1 MTHPAPSPQRPQA
14 PADAPPAGTVGAQ
27 QEADTGR
34 DRLRQ
39 ALDAARQG
47 TAANEQAVAGP
58 MGGRALTVLRQAPRL
73 ALRAPILLY
82 RYTLSSFMGRQC
94 RYLPTCSEYADAAI
108 ARHGAWAGAWMATAR
123 LCRCHPWGGHGYDP
137 APEAPPPA
145 GRWYAPWRYG
155 IWRMTADPAAG
166 PAPSL
171 LEEAP
176 EEPQAGR
183 PPADPP
189 PPAGPAGRM
198 PRRG

>member
-1 MTHPAPSPQRPQA
+1 MTDPAPSPQRPGA
-14 PADAPPAGTVGAQ
+14 SPEAPPAGTARAG
-27 QEADTGR
+27 QEPDAGR
-34 DRLRQ
+34 ARLRH
-39 ALDAARQG
+39 ALDAARQE
-47 TAANEQAVAGP
+47 TAAHEQAAAGA
-58 MGGRALTVLRQAPRL
+58 MGARALAVLRQAPRL

-123 LCRCHPWGGHGYDP
+123 LCRCHPWGGHGFDP
-137 APEAPPPA
+137 APEAPPPG

-155 IWRMTADPAAG
+155 IWRMTADQAAG
-166 PAPSL
+166 LSPSL

-176 EEPQAGR
+176 EGPQAGR

-189 PPAGPAGRM
+189 SPA
-198 PRRG
+198 